1 MRNEIIE
8 AYSDLEGGWFLYEQ
22 VAQGYYE
29 KIAGPFADKQEALW
43 AREDVLED
51 QVAS

>member
-22 VAQGYYE
+22 VDRGDYK
-29 KIAGPFADKQEALW
+29 KIAGPFADKQETMW
-43 AREDVLED
+43 AREDALED
-51 QVAS
+51 E